1 MAKSKLVK
9 VNAKIAEK
17 VVGGYK
23 AIENGVVGGYKSV
36 ENGVTGGF
44 NKMVDHFVD
53 EFLTREGESVE
64 EARAR
69 LKAEQDA
76 RMEKQKAMNV
86 AAEARR
92 KAGLGE

>member
-1 MAKSKLVK
+1 
-9 VNAKIAEK
+9 
-17 VVGGYK
+17 
-23 AIENGVVGGYKSV
+23 
-36 ENGVTGGF
+36 
-44 NKMVDHFVD
+44 MVDHFVD